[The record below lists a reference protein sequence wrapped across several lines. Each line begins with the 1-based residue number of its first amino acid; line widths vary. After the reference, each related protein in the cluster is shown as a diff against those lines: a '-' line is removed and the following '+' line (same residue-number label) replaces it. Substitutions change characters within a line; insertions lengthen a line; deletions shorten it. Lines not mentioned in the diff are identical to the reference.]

1 MPQKNLW
8 ISELNAVRESQPA
21 CGHGTVQCTTNRQ
34 RLRSN
39 LAKELAAPNSEIL
52 RLPRQWQ
59 YLVVHHCTICT
70 NTGSPTPRLLHPWNR
85 RCQVSRGRWALSR
98 PVGSPT
104 NQYSTA
110 PVPLLTTPGDHH
122 SLNPSVPAPD
132 LPVPK
137 QSANAADE

>member
-70 NTGSPTPRLLHPWNR
+70 NTGSPT
-85 RCQVSRGRWALSR
+85 
-98 PVGSPT
+98 